1 MNRVKHEAWIQLQAK
16 GQCLERERAPSGFDA
31 QISYRA
37 HSKRQ
42 AGVQSEDRSSQ
53 LLLLSALCHKYDQS
67 K

>member
-16 GQCLERERAPSGFDA
+16 GQCERKRERAPSGFDA
-31 QISYRA
+31 QISYRV

-53 LLLLSALCHKYDQS
+53 LLLSALCHKYDQS